1 VEAVGDRP
9 VGVSSRAPAACFLL
23 FGLSD
28 PEEQDQREE
37 EDDCP
42 PSEKASHVVKSDV
55 VTTGAVTQPCRPHQD
70 NSGVDPVQ
78 VVCLEQG
85 SRTAHRMNVISKDTA
100 RQTWMV
106 LHSNSNSR
114 CELLART
121 RTEALLAGAELLGCP
136 LSEACAVRLGDF

>member
-1 VEAVGDRP
+1 MEAVSDRP
-9 VGVSSRAPAACFLL
+9 VGVTSRAPAACFLL

-42 PSEKASHVVKSDV
+42 PSEKASHVVKSGV
-55 VTTGAVTQPCRPHQD
+55 VTTGAVTQPCRPHQYI
-70 NSGVDPVQ
+70 SGVDSLQ
-78 VVCLEQG
+78 AVCLERR
-85 SRTAHRMNVISKDTA
+85 SHTAYRMNVVSKDTTH
-100 RQTWMV
+100 QTWMV